1 MCSIW
6 SKLDGCEFDES
17 HRQLMRHYVVHTHT
31 HSYALHTREEWGHRT
46 RLGEKNTSFSEIL
59 QCLEMKTRIKTSVFC
74 RLSSRSSFNRC
85 SRFTASNSVHPCVC
99 FFILFILA
107 LLLFLFARNCINYC
121 HTYRKSRNSTLH
133 LEQKMHHMFHVCFK
147 CGVCVFSFRFFLFEP
162 NECSFFFVIM
172 RISLSLSRPLSL
184 SVYKLIQFLMIL
196 SSTDSLMSIQCCCFY
211 LFSSVYFFRSFLIL
225 VIVPYSELPQL
236 EYKLHVQAKN
246 NWVFSSYKKK

>member
-59 QCLEMKTRIKTSVFC
+59 QCLEMKTRIKTSVFF

-133 LEQKMHHMFHVCFK
+133 LEQKMHHMFHVCFQ

-172 RISLSLSRPLSL
+172 RISLSLSLAPSRFPYTNSFNSWWFYRQQTLWCQFNVAVSISFSL
-184 SVYKLIQFLMIL
+184 CIFFVHFCFLL
-196 SSTDSLMSIQCCCFY
+196 
-211 LFSSVYFFRSFLIL
+211 SFLT
-225 VIVPYSELPQL
+225 VNYP
-236 EYKLHVQAKN
+236 N
-246 NWVFSSYKKK
+246 

>member
-59 QCLEMKTRIKTSVFC
+59 QCLEMKTRFKTSVFC

-147 CGVCVFSFRFFLFEP
+147 CGVCVFSFRFFSFEP
-162 NECSFFFVIM
+162 NECSFFFCYYAYF
-172 RISLSLSRPLSL
+172 SLSLSPPLAFRIQTHSILDDFIVNRLSDVNSMLLFLSL
-184 SVYKLIQFLMIL
+184 FLCVFFSFISVSCYR
-196 SSTDSLMSIQCCCFY
+196 SLQWITPTR
-211 LFSSVYFFRSFLIL
+211 V
-225 VIVPYSELPQL
+225 
-236 EYKLHVQAKN
+236 
-246 NWVFSSYKKK
+246 

>member
-31 HSYALHTREEWGHRT
+31 LLRITHPRRMRAQDQARW
-46 RLGEKNTSFSEIL
+46 EKYIIFRNTTMSWNEDAHQDI
-59 QCLEMKTRIKTSVFC
+59 IFC

-211 LFSSVYFFRSFLIL
+211 LFFSVYFFRSFLFL